1 MNKMNIMLPVVIAIA
16 AALIYYF
23 VLYMAQGK
31 IRETSKMEKV
41 AVAAVD
47 LPEGKMIVRGNIKEV
62 DIPTAYIQKDAYV
75 ISRGANLSDIEN
87 LVTKV
92 AIARGNQITKPS
104 VTSLS
109 PESGIS
115 LKVMPSYRAFILPVD
130 TNVSSLIKPEDKVDV
145 LLTFDA
151 MIKNGGGKEKMT
163 ATILQDIPVLGVGGN
178 LGQGMDS
185 ASRAANAEREANN
198 AAFSDRSVL
207 SLSVSPVEAQY
218 LALAQ
223 EEGVI
228 TVIVRSNGDRK
239 VLPIEISSFSKL
251 FS

>member
-1 MNKMNIMLPVVIAIA
+1 MNKKNIMLPVVIAIA

-31 IRETSKMEKV
+31 IKETSKMEKV

-47 LPEGKMIVRGNIKEV
+47 LPEGKMIVRGNIKEI

-130 TNVSSLIKPEDKVDV
+130 SSVSSLIKPEDKVDV

-151 MIKNGGGKEKMT
+151 MIKNGGKEKMT

>member
-1 MNKMNIMLPVVIAIA
+1 MNKKNIVLPLVVAVG
-16 AALIYYF
+16 AALIYYL
-23 VLYMAQGK
+23 VLSMAQGK
-31 IRETSKMEKV
+31 LRQSQSMETV

-47 LPEGKMIVRGNIKEV
+47 LPEGKVVTKSSIK
-62 DIPTAYIQKDAYV
+62 TADVPVAFIQKDAYI

-92 AIARGNQITKPS
+92 AIAKGNQITKPS
-104 VTSLS
+104 LISLS

-115 LKVMPSYRAFILPVD
+115 LKVLPNYRAFILPVD
-130 TNVSSLIKPEDKVDV
+130 NSISSLIKPGDKVDV

-151 MIKNGGGKEKMT
+151 MLKGGSKEKMT
-163 ATILQDIPVLGVGGN
+163 ATILQNIPVLGVGSN

-185 ASRAANAEREANN
+185 SAKANSTEREANN

-207 SLSVSPVEAQY
+207 SLSLSPIEAQY

-223 EEGVI
+223 EEGEV
-228 TVIVRSNGDRK
+228 TVIVRSTGDTK
-239 VLPIEISSFSKL
+239 VYPIEISSFSKL

>member
-1 MNKMNIMLPVVIAIA
+1 MNKKNIMLPVVIAIA

-47 LPEGKMIVRGNIKEV
+47 LPEGKMITRGNIKEV

-75 ISRGANLSDIEN
+75 ISRGANISEIEN

-104 VTSLS
+104 ITSLS

-130 TNVSSLIKPEDKVDV
+130 SNVSSLIKPGDKVDV

-151 MIKNGGGKEKMT
+151 MIKNGGKEKMT

-185 ASRAANAEREANN
+185 ASKAANAEREANN

-228 TVIVRSNGDRK
+228 TVIVRSNGDTK

>member
-1 MNKMNIMLPVVIAIA
+1 MNKKNILLPVVIAIA

-31 IRETSKMEKV
+31 IKETSKMEKV

-47 LPEGKMIVRGNIKEV
+47 LPEGRVITRNNIREV
-62 DIPTAYIQKDAYV
+62 EIPTAYIQKDAYV
-75 ISRGANLSDIEN
+75 ISRGANIAEIEN

-104 VTSLS
+104 ITSLS

-130 TNVSSLIKPEDKVDV
+130 MSVSSLIKPGDKVDI

-151 MIKNGGGKEKMT
+151 MIKGGGKEKMT
-163 ATILQDIPVLGVGGN
+163 ATILQDIPVLGVGSN
-178 LGQGMDS
+178 LGQGLDS
-185 ASRAANAEREANN
+185 ASRSANAEREANN
-198 AAFSDRSVL
+198 AAFSDRAVL
-207 SLSVSPVEAQY
+207 SLSVSPPEAQY

-228 TVIVRSNGDRK
+228 TVIVRSNGDTK

-251 FS
+251 FN